1 MRTLL
6 ALLVCV
12 SGLFGQ
18 QANRYFVSASTT
30 KVTIQQPA
38 NGGGNQVQGEQASI
52 YCVAAQ
58 TATEEWNGAAA
69 TATTTTP
76 KKAIGTFQP
85 ALATAWTASNVG
97 GGTSGPVYNVPAGS
111 TMFLDISGVR
121 LGTTGTGTNYSIGT
135 SGTCTITIYWTEG
148 PRGR

>member
-6 ALLVCV
+6 LLL
-12 SGLFGQ
+12 GLGLSLFA
-18 QANRYFVSASTT
+18 QAPPNRYFVSASTT
-30 KVTIQQPA
+30 KVTIQEPA
-38 NGGGNQVQGEQASI
+38 SGGNQVQGEQASI

-69 TATTTTP
+69 TATTATV

-97 GGTSGPVYNVPAGS
+97 GGTSGPVYNIPAGA
-111 TMFLDISGVR
+111 TIFLDISPVH

-148 PRGR
+148 SGRR